1 MAQLRAVIF
10 GAIGVIAETSELQ
23 RRAFNAAFAE
33 AGLDWVWDVAAYRD
47 LLSINGGQERL
58 RAYRDADARRLGVS
72 DALIAALHDRK
83 TALYAGIIEGG
94 SLAPRS
100 GVAALMAACKAA
112 GVLTAFCTSTSRDNV
127 DAIAGGLAGQLDF
140 ADFASITT
148 IDKIA
153 RVKPAPDAYLHCL
166 GALGLTAEEVVAIED
181 TPVSMASALAAGIRV
196 IATPGAMT
204 ADQDFSGAALV
215 AADLAVLTLADLQ
228 AVLDEAPRR

>member
-1 MAQLRAVIF
+1 MVRLRAVIF

-23 RRAFNAAFAE
+23 RQAFNAAFDE
-33 AGLDWVWDVAAYRD
+33 IGLSWSWDIATYRA

-58 RAYRDADARRLGVS
+58 RRYRDADPARAGVS
-72 DALIAALHDRK
+72 DAVIAKLHDRK
-83 TALYAGIIEGG
+83 TALYAEIVQTGG
-94 SLAPRS
+94 LAPRA
-100 GVAALMAACKAA
+100 GVAGLMAACKAA

-127 DAIAGGLAGQLDF
+127 DAIAGGLAEQIDF

-166 GALGLTAEEVVAIED
+166 GALGLTAQEVVAIED
-181 TPVSMASALAAGIRV
+181 TPVSMASALAADIRV

-215 AADLAVLTLADLQ
+215 VPDLTAVTLASI
-228 AVLDEAPRR
+228 EALLA

>member
-10 GAIGVIAETSELQ
+10 GAIGVIAETSDLQ
-23 RRAFNAAFAE
+23 RQSFNLAFAE
-33 AGLDWVWDVAAYRD
+33 AGLDWVWDAATYRD

-58 RAYRDADARRLGVS
+58 RAYRDADAKRTNVS
-72 DALIAALHDRK
+72 DALIAVLHDRK
-83 TALYAGIIEGG
+83 TALYAGIIGGG

-100 GVAALMAACKAA
+100 GVAALMAACKAD

-127 DAIAGGLAGQLDF
+127 DAIADGLAGQLDF

-153 RVKPAPDAYLHCL
+153 AVKPAPDAYLHCL
-166 GALGLTAEEVVAIED
+166 ATLGLAAREVIAIED
-181 TPVSMASALAAGIRV
+181 TPVSMTSGRAAGIRV

-204 ADQDFSGAALV
+204 ADQDFSDAALV
-215 AADLAVLTLADLQ
+215 VPDLNTVTLAMI
-228 AVLDEAPRR
+228 EALLAQS